1 MYRSALHRGGRHAC
15 RWRSS
20 NKNLELM
27 LQIVELSESDRA
39 LVAAFDLSE
48 SRRPANEAAGR
59 EGTSDASVEEG
70 AREFGIGFE
79 R

>member
-1 MYRSALHRGGRHAC
+1 MLVDGGAPTKTC
-15 RWRSS
+15 GYVT
-20 NKNLELM
+20 
-27 LQIVELSESDRA
+27 IVELSDSDRA

-59 EGTSDASVEEG
+59 VGTSDASVEEG